1 MPQGYQHIN
10 KAKNMLS
17 FDLGPQNFKDRL
29 KNQHL
34 EIGFRDVAIKT
45 EDLQMQM

>member
-1 MPQGYQHIN
+1 MPQGYQHIS
-10 KAKNMLS
+10 KAKNS